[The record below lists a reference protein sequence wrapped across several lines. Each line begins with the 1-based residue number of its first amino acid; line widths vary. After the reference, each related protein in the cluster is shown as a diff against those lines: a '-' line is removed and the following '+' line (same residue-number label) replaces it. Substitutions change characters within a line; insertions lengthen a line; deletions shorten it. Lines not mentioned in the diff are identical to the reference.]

1 MLYESISN
9 RRRRVYRLAT
19 VEELLNEGLAR
30 ETVSKVQQ
38 LRKNMNFDITDRINM
53 YLDASDEYKE
63 NIKDY
68 LDMIKEET
76 LTINLFDKENI
87 SETVS
92 INEYEVGIEL
102 EVVEE

>member
-1 MLYESISN
+1 MKTKK
-9 RRRRVYRLAT
+9 A
-19 VEELLNEGLAR
+19 LL
-30 ETVSKVQQ
+30 
-38 LRKNMNFDITDRINM
+38 
-53 YLDASDEYKE
+53 
-63 NIKDY
+63 
-68 LDMIKEET
+68 EET

>member
-1 MLYESISN
+1 M
-9 RRRRVYRLAT
+9 
-19 VEELLNEGLAR
+19 AR

-53 YLDASDEYKE
+53 YLDASSEYKE

-76 LTINLFDKENI
+76 LTINLFDKEGI
-87 SETVS
+87 TDKVS

-102 EVVEE
+102 EVVKE